1 MRNAPRDLFF
11 RLSGRGAGDQALD
24 AAILQQVIENK
35 WKIAIRH
42 LSDNHPVFVMR
53 MLHSGN
59 TLK

>member
-24 AAILQQVIENK
+24 AAILQQVIEDK
-35 WKIAIRH
+35 WKIAAPRPFN
-42 LSDNHPVFVMR
+42 SRPVLVMQ

-59 TLK
+59 TLI